1 MVAGLDLDDGAA
13 RFRGEGP
20 PLLAEIRKRLQAR
33 LDVRRPAE
41 ILHEDDLTRRRLPNA
56 RAALLARELEI
67 VSVKADGV

>member
-1 MVAGLDLDDGAA
+1 MVRVSTSTMA
-13 RFRGEGP
+13 P
-20 PLLAEIRKRLQAR
+20 PDFG

-56 RAALLARELEI
+56 RAALLSRELEI